1 MECDNS
7 DIRRDRRSLEVFAKK
22 VIYICAWWAGGL
34 RVRMFRVFDVA
45 GRDKPARPPPLQVR
59 LSRVRWR
66 AGGLAGCRY
75 ECDVALNWRGTG
87 LGAHGY
93 ECFVCLMSRVAT
105 SRRGRRPFN

>member
-45 GRDKPARPPPLQVR
+45 GRDKPARPPALQLIQRSMRWQLR
-59 LSRVRWR
+59 LNNSI
-66 AGGLAGCRY
+66 
-75 ECDVALNWRGTG
+75 D
-87 LGAHGY
+87 
-93 ECFVCLMSRVAT
+93 
-105 SRRGRRPFN
+105 